1 MHGSAEGDLTNIILT
16 QEDYDTFSFKKP
28 VLAQKLRD
36 ALINRCILF
45 LGYSYSDPNIRTVM
59 IEAMKQVENMTHE
72 YYIIIPNIKKM

>member
-1 MHGSAEGDLTNIILT
+1 MYI
-16 QEDYDTFSFKKP
+16 
-28 VLAQKLRD
+28 
-36 ALINRCILF
+36 